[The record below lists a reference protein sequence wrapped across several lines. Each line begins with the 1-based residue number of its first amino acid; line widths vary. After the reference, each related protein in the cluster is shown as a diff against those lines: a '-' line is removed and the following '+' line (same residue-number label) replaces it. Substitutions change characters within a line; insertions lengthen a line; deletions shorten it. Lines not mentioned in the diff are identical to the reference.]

1 MKISLITVSYNAEKT
16 IEKTIQS
23 VLSQTYEN
31 IEYIII
37 DGMSKDSTLEIIN
50 RYQHKISKLV
60 SEKDQGMYDALNKG
74 IALSTG
80 DIVGIL
86 NADDV
91 FASNNILSEVGNFFK
106 KSDVEAVIA
115 DVAFINKGGNIMRY
129 YSSRYWNPDKFVWGF
144 MPPHPSFYCKR
155 ELFSTLGYYRSD
167 FQIAAD
173 YELLIRFINK
183 NRIKYTY
190 LPLLMVLMNTGG
202 KSTNGIKSNIVIN
215 KEIKYACELNGLN
228 TNYLKLY
235 SKYFIKIFEYLR

>member
-1 MKISLITVSYNAEKT
+1 MKISIITVCYNGGKT

-37 DGMSKDSTLEIIN
+37 DGMSKDNTLEIIN
-50 RYQHKISKLV
+50 RYRHNISQLV
-60 SEKDQGMYDALNKG
+60 SEKDKGMYDALNKG
-74 IALSTG
+74 ITLATG

-91 FASNNILSEVGNFFK
+91 FASNNIVTEIGNSFK
-106 KSDVEAVIA
+106 NSDADAIIA
-115 DVAFINKGGNIMRY
+115 DVAFINKGGNIIRS
-129 YSSRYWNPDKFVWGF
+129 YSAKHWNPNKFVWGF

-155 ELFSTLGYYRSD
+155 ALFSRLGYYRSD

-173 YELLIRFINK
+173 YELLIRFIYK
-183 NRIKYTY
+183 SKIKYIY

-202 KSTNGIKSNIVIN
+202 KSTNGIKSNIIIN
-215 KEIKYACELNGLN
+215 KEIKYACELNGLK

-235 SKYFIKIFEYLR
+235 SKYFIKIFEFLR

>member
-1 MKISLITVSYNAEKT
+1 MKISIITVCYNAGKT

-37 DGMSKDSTLEIIN
+37 DGISTDNTLEIIKKYRHN
-50 RYQHKISKLV
+50 ISTLV

-74 IALSTG
+74 ITLATG

-91 FASNNILSEVGNFFK
+91 FASNNIVTEIGNSFK
-106 KSDVEAVIA
+106 NSDADAIIA
-115 DVAFINKGGNIMRY
+115 DVAFINKGGDIIRS
-129 YSSRYWNPDKFVWGF
+129 YSAKHWNLEKFVWGF

-155 ELFSTLGYYRSD
+155 ELFSRLGYYRSD

-173 YELLIRFINK
+173 YELLIRFIYK
-183 NRIKYTY
+183 SKIKYIY
-190 LPLLMVLMNTGG
+190 LPLLMVLMNVGG

-215 KEIKYACELNGLN
+215 KEIKYACQLNGLK

-235 SKYFIKIFEYLR
+235 SKYFIKIFEFLR

>member
-1 MKISLITVSYNAEKT
+1 LKISIITVCYNAGKT

-37 DGMSKDSTLEIIN
+37 DGMSKDNTLEIIKKY
-50 RYQHKISKLV
+50 RHKISKLV

-74 IALSTG
+74 VSLATG

-91 FASNNILSEVGNFFK
+91 FASNNIVTEIGNSFK
-106 KSDVEAVIA
+106 NSDVDAIIA
-115 DVAFINKGGNIMRY
+115 DVAFINKGGNIIRS
-129 YSSRYWNPDKFVWGF
+129 YSSKHWNPNKFVWGF

-155 ELFSTLGYYRSD
+155 ALFSRLGYYRSD

-173 YELLIRFINK
+173 YELLIRFIYK
-183 NRIKYTY
+183 SKIKYIY
-190 LPLLMVLMNTGG
+190 LPLLLVLMNVGG

-215 KEIKYACELNGLN
+215 KEIKYACELNGLK

-235 SKYFIKIFEYLR
+235 SKYFIKIFEFLR

>member
-1 MKISLITVSYNAEKT
+1 LKISIITVCYNGGKT

-37 DGMSKDSTLEIIN
+37 DGQSKDNTLEIIN
-50 RYQHKISKLV
+50 RYRNKISKLV

-74 IALSTG
+74 ITLATG

-91 FASNNILSEVGNFFK
+91 FASNNIVTEIGNSFK
-106 KSDVEAVIA
+106 NSDADAIIA
-115 DVAFINKGGNIMRY
+115 DVAFINKEGNIIRS
-129 YSSRYWNPDKFVWGF
+129 YSAKHWNPNKFVWGF

-155 ELFSTLGYYRSD
+155 ALFSRLGFYSSD

-173 YELLIRFINK
+173 YELLIRFIYK
-183 NRIKYTY
+183 SKIKYIY
-190 LPLLMVLMNTGG
+190 LPILMVLMNVGG
-202 KSTNGIKSNIVIN
+202 ISTNGIKSNIVIN
-215 KEIKYACELNGLN
+215 KEIKYACELNGLK

-235 SKYFIKIFEYLR
+235 SKYFIKIFEFLR

>member
-23 VLSQTYEN
+23 VLSQTYVN

-37 DGMSKDSTLEIIN
+37 DGMSKDNTLEIIN
-50 RYQHKISKLV
+50 RYRHKISTLV

-74 IALSTG
+74 ISMATG

-91 FASNNILSEVGNFFK
+91 FASNNIISEVGNFFK

-129 YSSRYWNPDKFVWGF
+129 YSSMYWNPDKFVWGF

>member
-1 MKISLITVSYNAEKT
+1 LKISIITVCFNAGKT

-37 DGMSKDSTLEIIN
+37 DGMSKDNTLEIIN
-50 RYQHKISKLV
+50 RYRHKMAQLV

-74 IALSTG
+74 ITLATG

-91 FASNNILSEVGNFFK
+91 FASNNIVTEIGNSFK
-106 KSDVEAVIA
+106 NSDADAIIA
-115 DVAFINKGGNIMRY
+115 DVAFINKGGNIIRS
-129 YSSRYWNPDKFVWGF
+129 YSSKHWNPNKFVWGF

-155 ELFSTLGYYRSD
+155 ALFSRLGYYRSD

-173 YELLIRFINK
+173 YELLIRFIYK
-183 NRIKYTY
+183 SKIKYIY
-190 LPLLMVLMNTGG
+190 LPLLMVLMNVGG

-215 KEIKYACELNGLN
+215 KEIKYACELNGLK

-235 SKYFIKIFEYLR
+235 SKYFIKISEFLK

>member
-1 MKISLITVSYNAEKT
+1 MKISIITVCYNAGKT

-23 VLSQTYEN
+23 VLIQTYEN

-37 DGMSKDSTLEIIN
+37 DGMSKDNTLEIIN
-50 RYQHKISKLV
+50 RYRHNISQLV

-74 IALSTG
+74 ITLATG

-91 FASNNILSEVGNFFK
+91 FASNNIVTEIGNSFK
-106 KSDVEAVIA
+106 NSDADAIIA
-115 DVAFINKGGNIMRY
+115 DVAFINKGGNIIRS
-129 YSSRYWNPDKFVWGF
+129 YSAKHWNPNKFVWGF

-155 ELFSTLGYYRSD
+155 ALFSRLGYYRSD

-173 YELLIRFINK
+173 YELLIRFIYK
-183 NRIKYTY
+183 SKIKYIY
-190 LPLLMVLMNTGG
+190 LPLLMVLMNVGG

-215 KEIKYACELNGLN
+215 KEIKYACELNGLK

-235 SKYFIKIFEYLR
+235 SKYFIKIFEFFR

>member
-1 MKISLITVSYNAEKT
+1 LKISIITVCYNGGKT

-37 DGMSKDSTLEIIN
+37 DGMSKDNTLEIIN
-50 RYQHKISKLV
+50 RYRHKISTLV
-60 SEKDQGMYDALNKG
+60 SEKDNGMYDALNKG
-74 IALSTG
+74 VKLATG

-91 FASNNILSEVGNFFK
+91 FASNNILFDIGNFFK
-106 KSDVEAVIA
+106 NSDVDAVIA
-115 DVAFINKGGNIMRY
+115 DVAFINKWGKIIRS
-129 YSSRYWNPDKFVWGF
+129 YSSRYWNPGKFVWGF

-183 NRIKYTY
+183 NKIKYTY

-228 TNYLKLY
+228 TNYFKLY
-235 SKYFIKIFEYLR
+235 SKYFIKIFEFLK

>member
-129 YSSRYWNPDKFVWGF
+129 YSSRYWNSDKFVWGF